1 MPDFDLHQWFA
12 DEELELCPSCGKR
25 RAVKSGTSESL
36 ICFACGLVET
46 RDDPTSVDERH
57 DPKPGDP

>member
-12 DEELELCPSCGKR
+12 DEELELCASCGKR
-25 RAVKSGTSESL
+25 RAVRSKTSESL

-46 RDDPTSVDERH
+46 PEDSASVNERDVE
-57 DPKPGDP
+57 PGDP